1 METKIILNLLLIANV
16 ATLVSS
22 QKAQKCT
29 VDADVGIILDSS
41 GSIKNY
47 YRQEKNFLNSIAA
60 SFGIGSGKSRA
71 SVVTFSKFSVLSIKF
86 SQYDTL
92 AKFQAAVNRIPHM
105 NSVTFMDRA
114 LRLAQKEKFTLK
126 NGARPGKAKL
136 LILLTDGAQTTY
148 ENRLV
153 SWIPR
158 RIKRVPVKYEDPAA
172 VVKDLRKDGI
182 NVIVV
187 GMGKGVNMPM
197 IEKIAGGS
205 KFAFYA
211 NDFKKLATPAF
222 LNDVKARS
230 CVAAEESLTIND
242 PCPEKDVDYKGND
255 IKLDLNLSTWKE
267 CAVACKRNPACKFFT
282 FVSDSGCCYHKSRF
296 GGKSKAPGLISG
308 KPDCL
313 RK

>member
-1 METKIILNLLLIANV
+1 MATTIIFHLLLLATV

-22 QKAQKCT
+22 QKAKKCT

-41 GSIKNY
+41 GSIRSY
-47 YRQEKNFLNSIAA
+47 YQDEKDFLNSIAA

-71 SVVTFSKFSVLSIKF
+71 SVITFSKFSLLSIKF
-86 SQYDTL
+86 SQYDNL
-92 AKFQAAVNRIPHM
+92 AKFQAAVNRIPHL

-114 LRLAQKEKFTLK
+114 LRLAQKEMFALK

-136 LILLTDGAQTTY
+136 LVLLTDGKQTPGY
-148 ENRLV
+148 YQK
-153 SWIPR
+153 IGR
-158 RIKRVPVKYEDPAA
+158 RFKYVQAEDPAA

-182 NVIVV
+182 NVLVV
-187 GMGKGVNMPM
+187 GMGKGPGVNMKM
-197 IEKIAGGS
+197 IKNIAGES
-205 KFAFYA
+205 KYAFYA
-211 NDFKKLATPAF
+211 ADFKTLATPAF

-242 PCPEKDVDYKGND
+242 PCPEKGVDYKGND

-282 FVSDSGCCYHKSRF
+282 FVSDSGCCYHKSGF